1 MSGRSTSLRLQ
12 PSETAVLHA
21 ASRLYAAYI
30 TAGRV
35 EVGQEAA
42 YIKRSIEEAHYRA
55 KLTDQLVIFDDE
67 MG

>member
-1 MSGRSTSLRLQ
+1 MRGRKASLKLQ

-30 TAGRV
+30 STGRV

-42 YIKRSIEEAHYRA
+42 YIKRAIEEAHYMA
-55 KLTDQLVIFDDE
+55 KLTDQMVVSDEE

>member
-1 MSGRSTSLRLQ
+1 MRSKSSSLKLQ
-12 PSETAVLHA
+12 AGETAVLHA

-35 EVGQEAA
+35 EVGQEAD
-42 YIKRSIEEAHYRA
+42 YIKRSIEEAHYMA
-55 KLTDQLVIFDDE
+55 KLTDQMVVSDDE

>member
-1 MSGRSTSLRLQ
+1 MRGKSSSLKLQ
-12 PSETAVLHA
+12 ASETAVLHA

-42 YIKRSIEEAHYRA
+42 YIKRAIEEAHYMA
-55 KLTDQLVIFDDE
+55 KLTDQMVVSDDE